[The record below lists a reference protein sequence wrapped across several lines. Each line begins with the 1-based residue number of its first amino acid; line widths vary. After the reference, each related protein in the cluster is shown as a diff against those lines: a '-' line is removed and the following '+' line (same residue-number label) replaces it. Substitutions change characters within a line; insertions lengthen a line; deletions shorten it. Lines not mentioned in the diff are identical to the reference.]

1 MTAANLRKAWLDA
14 AMFITPNTPALAKKP
29 PVPPAETACHRSQ
42 GLGTGSDDLTQTACQ
57 CFDMITRYLEHA
69 ETQGNRGTTLSM
81 AELLRTSD
89 VSRLRPIVA
98 CARCE
103 ARTDLM
109 LMLVM
114 LLRALGVV
122 FTNLVHKGLKG
133 HASGRDG
140 DPAQADPAALGLD
153 ESPRVI
159 VDSHLIEEA
168 AERALLVRALVR
180 HRLAC
185 LLEFVT
191 MTQGRVKSREGLAS
205 ILSGVESQV
214 MKLSKSV
221 ERN

>member
-1 MTAANLRKAWLDA
+1 
-14 AMFITPNTPALAKKP
+14 
-29 PVPPAETACHRSQ
+29 
-42 GLGTGSDDLTQTACQ
+42 
-57 CFDMITRYLEHA
+57 
-69 ETQGNRGTTLSM
+69 
-81 AELLRTSD
+81 
-89 VSRLRPIVA
+89 
-98 CARCE
+98 
-103 ARTDLM
+103 M